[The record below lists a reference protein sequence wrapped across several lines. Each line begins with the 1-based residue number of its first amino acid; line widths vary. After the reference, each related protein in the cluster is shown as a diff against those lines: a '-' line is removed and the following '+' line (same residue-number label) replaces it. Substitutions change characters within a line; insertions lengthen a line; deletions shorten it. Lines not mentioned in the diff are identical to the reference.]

1 MKEILDYDFEKPP
14 SSSLFAKLSFGSA
27 MLSLC
32 LIGVLLPLMPSKIRV
47 SEDNAY
53 LNILWFIA
61 LTFQT
66 SVLAGFI
73 FSIISLVRK
82 EKLKYLKWIGI
93 SLNFLYVLLI
103 IALMIFVNKVTAM

>member
-1 MKEILDYDFEKPP
+1 MKEILDYNFEEPP

-27 MLSLC
+27 MISLC
-32 LIGVLLPLMPSKIRV
+32 LIGVLLSLMPSKIRV
-47 SEDNAY
+47 SQDNAF
-53 LNILWFIA
+53 LNILWLIA
-61 LTFQT
+61 LTFQI

-73 FSIISLVRK
+73 FSVISLIRK

-103 IALMIFVNKVTAM
+103 VALMVFLNRVNAM